1 MILKIFKNLNFNFK
15 NCEIKEIFDNMWDAL
30 ILVNMLLRPYF
41 KEKDKKIKGFETN
54 KSPKN
59 YYEFDQLEINTSW
72 KIILRHFMLLNS

>member
-1 MILKIFKNLNFNFK
+1 
-15 NCEIKEIFDNMWDAL
+15 
-30 ILVNMLLRPYF
+30 MLLRPYF

-72 KIILRHFMLLNS
+72 K